1 LPLWQERKVFQI
13 SIKTGKRGDKRLWR
27 YVQGGRNMI
36 KSYLLDGEFKERSFD
51 DFTEIAEIVN
61 TNRKK
66 LYGLRLD
73 LIIEFLTKLGRE
85 IIRDKTINT
94 TQGVSYI
101 SLWLRKDN
109 LKKICRLNYLDL
121 DHAYFENFKD
131 FFTENNFELCA
142 QPRGIVCHWVAA
154 NIPTL
159 AFFSL
164 IQSILSKNGSVAKV
178 PEENKDII
186 LTMLKHL
193 NGIEVEDNGKIY
205 SGEDIV
211 NSISIVS
218 FEGKNY
224 EDSRNFSLIADCKI
238 IWGSSEAVSVVTA
251 LPQKEHCE
259 IISFGP
265 KYSFGVFDREY
276 IESEHFEEALENSVT
291 DIAIFNQ
298 MACSSPQVLFFEK
311 SSYFTIKEIAEK
323 MKFCFEKLPERL
335 LTQYI
340 PQTMASRIINA
351 RGMYLLDENK
361 DILKSDDLAWTIFID
376 DAINLEEPVQGKCIF
391 IKEID
396 EVNKVLDL
404 ITRKIQAMT
413 VCILDAGKRREFAKA
428 ATYRGVDR
436 IVMPGKIHDFDLPW
450 DGILTLNRLVRWVI
464 LKS

>member
-1 LPLWQERKVFQI
+1 
-13 SIKTGKRGDKRLWR
+13 
-27 YVQGGRNMI
+27 MI

-51 DFTEIAEIVN
+51 DFTEIAELVN

-94 TQGVSYI
+94 IQGVSYI

-109 LKKICRLNYLDL
+109 LKKICRLNYLDLDL

-164 IQSILSKNGSVAKV
+164 IQSILSKNGSVVKV

-186 LTMLKHL
+186 LSILKHL
-193 NGIEVEDNGKIY
+193 DEIEVEFDGERY
-205 SGEDIV
+205 SGREIV
-211 NSISIVS
+211 KSISIVT
-218 FEGKNY
+218 FDGKNY
-224 EDSRNFSLIADCKI
+224 EDSRKFSLIADCKI
-238 IWGSSEAVSVVTA
+238 IWGSSEAVSAVTA

-265 KYSFGVFDREY
+265 KYSFAVFDREY

-298 MACSSPQVLFFEK
+298 MACSSPQVIFFEK
-311 SSYFTIKEIAEK
+311 SMYPIKEIAKK
-323 MKFCFEKLPERL
+323 MKSYFEKLPERL
-335 LTQYI
+335 LKQYI
-340 PQTMASRIINA
+340 PQEIASRIINA
-351 RGMYLLDENK
+351 RGMYLLDENR

-396 EVNKVLDL
+396 DVDKVLDL
-404 ITRKIQAMT
+404 ITRKVQAMS
-413 VCILDAGKRREFAKA
+413 VCILNVDKRREFAKA

>member
-1 LPLWQERKVFQI
+1 
-13 SIKTGKRGDKRLWR
+13 
-27 YVQGGRNMI
+27 MI

-61 TNRKK
+61 TNRNK
-66 LYGLRLD
+66 LYGLRLN
-73 LIIEFLTKLGRE
+73 LIIELLTKLGRE

-94 TQGVSYI
+94 IQGVSYI

-109 LKKICRLNYLDL
+109 LKKICELNYLDSDLDL
-121 DHAYFENFKD
+121 DHAYFENFEE
-131 FFTENNFELCA
+131 TENNFELCA

-164 IQSILSKNGSVAKV
+164 IQSILSKNGSVVKV

-186 LTMLKHL
+186 LSILKHL
-193 NGIEVEDNGKIY
+193 NEIEVEFDGERY
-205 SGEDIV
+205 SGREIV
-211 NSISIVS
+211 KSISIVT
-218 FEGKNY
+218 FDGKHY
-224 EDSRNFSLIADCKI
+224 EDSKKFSLIADCKI
-238 IWGSSEAVSVVTA
+238 IWGSSEAVSAVTA

-265 KYSFGVFDREY
+265 KYSFAVFDREY

-291 DIAIFNQ
+291 DIAIFNK
-298 MACSSPQVLFFEK
+298 MACSSPQVVFFEK
-311 SSYFTIKEIAEK
+311 SMYSIKEIAQK
-323 MKFCFEKLPERL
+323 MKSYFEKLPERL
-335 LTQYI
+335 LNQYI
-340 PQTMASRIINA
+340 PQEMASRIINA

-396 EVNKVLDL
+396 EVDKVLDL

-413 VCILDAGKRREFAKA
+413 VCILNMDKRREFAKA

-436 IVMPGKIHDFDLPW
+436 IVTPGKIHDFDLPW

-464 LKS
+464 LKNA

>member
-1 LPLWQERKVFQI
+1 
-13 SIKTGKRGDKRLWR
+13 
-27 YVQGGRNMI
+27 MI
-36 KSYLLDGEFKERSFD
+36 KCYLLDGEFKERTFD
-51 DFTEIAEIVN
+51 DFTGISEIVN
-61 TNRKK
+61 ENRKK
-66 LYGLRLD
+66 IYYLKLD
-73 LIIEFLTKLGRE
+73 LIIELLTKLGRV

-94 TQGVSYI
+94 IEGVSYI

-109 LKKICRLNYLDL
+109 LKKICRLNYLDTS
-121 DHAYFENFKD
+121 YFENFKEA
-131 FFTENNFELCA
+131 ENNFELCA

-164 IQSILSKNGSVAKV
+164 IQSILSKNGSVVKV

-298 MACSSPQVLFFEK
+298 MACSSPQVIFFEK
-311 SSYFTIKEIAEK
+311 SLYSIKEIAEK
-323 MKFCFEKLPERL
+323 MKSYFEKLPERFL
-335 LTQYI
+335 KQYI

-351 RGMYLLDENK
+351 RGMYLLDEDK
-361 DILKSDDLAWTIFID
+361 DILKSDDLGWTILINNE
-376 DAINLEEPVQGKCIF
+376 INLEEPVQGKCIF

-396 EVNKVLDL
+396 KVDKVLDL

-413 VCILDAGKRREFAKA
+413 VCILDAGKRRGFAKA

-436 IVMPGKIHDFDLPW
+436 IVIPGKIHDFDLPW

>member
-1 LPLWQERKVFQI
+1 
-13 SIKTGKRGDKRLWR
+13 
-27 YVQGGRNMI
+27 MI

-61 TNRKK
+61 TNRNK
-66 LYGLRLD
+66 LYELRLD

-85 IIRDKTINT
+85 IIRDKKINT
-94 TQGVSYI
+94 IQGVSYI

-121 DHAYFENFKD
+121 DLAPAYFENFEE
-131 FFTENNFELCA
+131 TENNFELCA

-164 IQSILSKNGSVAKV
+164 IQSILSKNGSVVKV
-178 PEENKDII
+178 PEENKAII
-186 LTMLKHL
+186 LSILKHL
-193 NGIEVEDNGKIY
+193 DGIEVEFDGERY
-205 SGEDIV
+205 SGRDIV
-211 NSISIVS
+211 KSISIVS
-218 FEGKNY
+218 FDGKNY
-224 EDSRNFSLIADCKI
+224 EDSKKFSLIADCKI
-238 IWGSSEAVSVVTA
+238 IWGSSEAVSAVTA
-251 LPQKEHCE
+251 LPQKVHCE

-298 MACSSPQVLFFEK
+298 MACSSPQVIFFEK
-311 SSYFTIKEIAEK
+311 SLYSIKEIAEK
-323 MKFCFEKLPERL
+323 MKSYFEKLPERFL
-335 LTQYI
+335 KQYI

-376 DAINLEEPVQGKCIF
+376 DTINLEEPVQGKCIF

-396 EVNKVLDL
+396 DVDKVLDL
-404 ITRKIQAMT
+404 ITRKIQVMT

>member
-1 LPLWQERKVFQI
+1 
-13 SIKTGKRGDKRLWR
+13 
-27 YVQGGRNMI
+27 MI

-61 TNRKK
+61 TNRNK
-66 LYGLRLD
+66 LYGLRLN
-73 LIIEFLTKLGRE
+73 LIIELLTKLGRE

-94 TQGVSYI
+94 IQGVSYI

-109 LKKICRLNYLDL
+109 LKKICELNYLDSDLDL
-121 DHAYFENFKD
+121 DHAYFENFEE
-131 FFTENNFELCA
+131 TENNFELCA

-164 IQSILSKNGSVAKV
+164 IQSILSKNGSVVKV

-186 LTMLKHL
+186 LSILKHL
-193 NGIEVEDNGKIY
+193 NEIEVEFDGERY
-205 SGEDIV
+205 SGREIV
-211 NSISIVS
+211 KSISIVT
-218 FEGKNY
+218 FDGKHY
-224 EDSRNFSLIADCKI
+224 EDSKKFSLIADCKI
-238 IWGSSEAVSVVTA
+238 IWGSSEAVSAVTA

-265 KYSFGVFDREY
+265 KYSFAVFDREY

-298 MACSSPQVLFFEK
+298 MACSSPQVVFFEK
-311 SSYFTIKEIAEK
+311 SMYSIKEIAQK
-323 MKFCFEKLPERL
+323 MKSYFEKLPERL
-335 LTQYI
+335 LNQYI
-340 PQTMASRIINA
+340 PQEMASRIINA

-396 EVNKVLDL
+396 EVDKVLDL

-413 VCILDAGKRREFAKA
+413 VCILNMDKRREFAKA

-436 IVMPGKIHDFDLPW
+436 IVTPGKIHDFDLPW

-464 LKS
+464 LKNA

>member
-1 LPLWQERKVFQI
+1 
-13 SIKTGKRGDKRLWR
+13 
-27 YVQGGRNMI
+27 MI
-36 KSYLLDGEFKERSFD
+36 KGYLLDGEFKERSFD

-61 TNRKK
+61 TNRNK
-66 LYGLRLD
+66 LYGLRLN
-73 LIIEFLTKLGRE
+73 LIIELLTKLGRE

-94 TQGVSYI
+94 IQGVSYI

-109 LKKICRLNYLDL
+109 LKKICELNYLDSDLDL
-121 DHAYFENFKD
+121 DHAYFENFEE
-131 FFTENNFELCA
+131 TGNNFELCA

-164 IQSILSKNGSVAKV
+164 IQSILSKNGSVVKV

-186 LTMLKHL
+186 LSILKHL
-193 NGIEVEDNGKIY
+193 DEIEVEFDGERY
-205 SGEDIV
+205 SGRDIV
-211 NSISIVS
+211 KAISIVS
-218 FEGKNY
+218 FDGKNY
-224 EDSRNFSLIADCKI
+224 EDSKKFSLIADCKI
-238 IWGSSEAVSVVTA
+238 IWGSSEAVSAVTA

-265 KYSFGVFDREY
+265 KYSFAVFDREY
-276 IESEHFEEALENSVT
+276 IESDHFEEALENSVM

-298 MACSSPQVLFFEK
+298 MACSSPQVIFFEK
-311 SSYFTIKEIAEK
+311 NNYFTIKEIAQR
-323 MKFCFEKLPERL
+323 MKFYFEKLPERL

-340 PQTMASRIINA
+340 PQEMASRIINA

-396 EVNKVLDL
+396 EVDKVLDL
-404 ITRKIQAMT
+404 ITRKIQAMS
-413 VCILDAGKRREFAKA
+413 VCILNPDKKREFAKT
-428 ATYRGVDR
+428 ATYKGVDR

-464 LKS
+464 LKN

>member
-1 LPLWQERKVFQI
+1 
-13 SIKTGKRGDKRLWR
+13 
-27 YVQGGRNMI
+27 MI
-36 KSYLLDGEFKERSFD
+36 KCYILNGKFKERTFD
-51 DFTEIAEIVN
+51 DFREISEIVN
-61 TNRKK
+61 ENRKK
-66 LYGLRLD
+66 IYEVKLD
-73 LIIEFLTKLGRE
+73 LIIQLLTKLGRE

-94 TQGVSYI
+94 IEGVSYI

-109 LKKICRLNYLDL
+109 LKKIYRLNYLDK
-121 DHAYFENFKD
+121 AYFENFKE
-131 FFTENNFELCA
+131 TENNFELCA
-142 QPRGIVCHWVAA
+142 QPRGIVCHWVAT

-164 IQSILSKNGSVAKV
+164 IQSILSKNGSIVKV

-186 LTMLKHL
+186 LSILKYL
-193 NGIEVEDNGKIY
+193 NEIEVEFDGEHY
-205 SGEDIV
+205 SGRDIV
-211 NSISIVS
+211 KSISIVT
-218 FEGKNY
+218 FDGKNY

-238 IWGSSEAVSVVTA
+238 IWGGSEAVSAVTA

-265 KYSFGVFDREY
+265 KYSFGVFDRDF
-276 IESEHFEEALENSVT
+276 IESEYFEKALENSVA
-291 DIAIFNQ
+291 DIAVFNQ

-323 MKFCFEKLPERL
+323 MKFYFEKLPKRL
-335 LTQYI
+335 LTQHVS
-340 PQTMASRIINA
+340 QGMASGIINA

-361 DILKSDDLAWTIFID
+361 DILKSDDLGWTILINNE
-376 DAINLEEPVQGKCIF
+376 INLEEPVQGKCIF

-396 EVNKVLDL
+396 EVDKVLEL
-404 ITRKIQAMT
+404 ITRKIQAMIL
-413 VCILDAGKRREFAKA
+413 CILNPDKRREFAKA

>member
-1 LPLWQERKVFQI
+1 
-13 SIKTGKRGDKRLWR
+13 
-27 YVQGGRNMI
+27 MI
-36 KSYLLDGEFKERSFD
+36 KSYLLDGKFKERSFD

-61 TNRKK
+61 TNRNR
-66 LYGLRLD
+66 LYELRLD
-73 LIIEFLTKLGRE
+73 LIIELLTKLGRE
-85 IIRDKTINT
+85 VIRDKTINT
-94 TQGVSYI
+94 VEGVSYI

-109 LKKICRLNYLDL
+109 LEKICRLNYLYSDLDL
-121 DHAYFENFKD
+121 DHAYFENFEEI
-131 FFTENNFELCA
+131 ENNFELCA

-186 LTMLKHL
+186 LSILKHL
-193 NGIEVEDNGKIY
+193 DEIDVEFDGERY
-205 SGEDIV
+205 SGREIV
-211 NSISIVS
+211 KSISIVS
-218 FEGKNY
+218 FDGKTY
-224 EDSRNFSLIADCKI
+224 EDSKKFSLIADCKI
-238 IWGSSEAVSVVTA
+238 IWGSSEAVSAVTA

-259 IISFGP
+259 IIPFGP
-265 KYSFGVFDREY
+265 KYSFAVFDREY
-276 IESEHFEEALENSVT
+276 IESEHFEEALANSVT

-298 MACSSPQVLFFEK
+298 MACSSPQVIFFEK
-311 SSYFTIKEIAEK
+311 TKHYTIKEIAEK
-323 MKFCFEKLPERL
+323 MKLYFEKLPERL

-340 PQTMASRIINA
+340 PQEMASRIINA

-361 DILKSDDLAWTIFID
+361 EILKSDDLAWTIFID

-396 EVNKVLDL
+396 DVDIVLDL
-404 ITRKIQAMT
+404 ITRKIQAMS
-413 VCILDAGKRREFAKA
+413 VCILNVDKRREFAKA

-464 LKS
+464 LKNA

>member
-1 LPLWQERKVFQI
+1 
-13 SIKTGKRGDKRLWR
+13 
-27 YVQGGRNMI
+27 MI
-36 KSYLLDGEFKERSFD
+36 KCYLLDGKFEERRFD
-51 DFTEIAEIVN
+51 DFREISEIVN
-61 TNRKK
+61 ENRKK
-66 LYGLRLD
+66 IYGLRLD

-94 TQGVSYI
+94 IQGVSYI

-109 LKKICRLNYLDL
+109 LKKICRLNYLDS
-121 DHAYFENFKD
+121 DPAYFENFKE
-131 FFTENNFELCA
+131 TENNFELCA

-178 PEENKDII
+178 SEENKDII

-193 NGIEVEDNGKIY
+193 NEIEVEGNGETY
-205 SGEDIV
+205 SGKE
-211 NSISIVS
+211 IVS
-218 FEGKNY
+218 SIAIVTFDGKNY
-224 EDSRNFSLIADCKI
+224 EDSKNFSSIADCKI
-238 IWGSSEAVSVVTA
+238 IWGSSEAVSAVTA

-265 KYSFGVFDREY
+265 KYSFGVFDRDF
-276 IESEHFEEALENSVT
+276 IESGYFEKALENSVA

-298 MACSSPQVLFFEK
+298 MACSSPQVIFFEK
-311 SSYFTIKEIAEK
+311 SSYFTIKEIAQK
-323 MKFCFEKLPERL
+323 MKLYFEKLPERL
-335 LTQYI
+335 LKQYL
-340 PQTMASRIINA
+340 PQETASRIINA

-361 DILKSDDLAWTIFID
+361 DILKSDNLGWTILINNE
-376 DAINLEEPVQGKCIF
+376 INLEEPVQGKCIF

-396 EVNKVLDL
+396 EVDKVLDL
-404 ITRKIQAMT
+404 ITRKIQAMIL
-413 VCILDAGKRREFAKA
+413 CILNPDKKREFAKA

-464 LKS
+464 LKNG